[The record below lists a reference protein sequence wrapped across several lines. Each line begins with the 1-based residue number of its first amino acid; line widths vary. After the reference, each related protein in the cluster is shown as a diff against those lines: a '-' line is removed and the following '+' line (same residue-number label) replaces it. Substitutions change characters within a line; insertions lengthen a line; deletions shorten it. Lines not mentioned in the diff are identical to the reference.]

1 MLSNF
6 SRKEKLMIIV
16 LAILLIG
23 LLYYRF
29 IHISVNERITSAKND
44 AQVLQQ
50 ELDLANARLKK
61 AQGMESKMGPGM
73 SKMGSYNSSKA
84 ETAFLNTVLANVPSY
99 TVSFDEVTRDKNQIR
114 RNFQLRFTT
123 DSYDSAVNIIKNLTE
138 GEYRCL
144 IGDVR
149 CSIADG
155 GQTTMDVSG
164 TFYETM
170 VGGMKDSALPA
181 DSSETEGTAE
191 DY

>member
-29 IHISVNERITSAKND
+29 IHISVNERIASAKND
-44 AQVLQQ
+44 AQMLQQ

-61 AQGMESKMGPGM
+61 AQGMESKMSPGM